1 MFSLLPT
8 NYKFFD
14 QFDKAMDIVV
24 LAAEQLQS
32 NLDQDWQ
39 NTGCSDAIKRLEHE
53 ADEIAHQTMEML
65 HKSFITP
72 LDRSDIRRLTFAI
85 DNIIDLTN
93 DASRWLTLYELKD
106 ILPEA
111 KKMARILTD
120 ASRSIRQ
127 AVDDLP
133 NVRKANNI
141 LKFCIEVNR
150 LENDADHIMHYAVS
164 ALFKSGMDPLLIIKW
179 KEVYEYIENAI
190 DRCEDCANV
199 LEGIAQENS

>member
-8 NYKFFD
+8 NYKFFG
-14 QFDKAMDIVV
+14 QFDKAIDIVV
-24 LAAEQLQS
+24 LASEQLQS

-39 NTGCSDAIKRLEHE
+39 NTSCSDAIKRLEHE

-85 DNIIDLTN
+85 DNIIDLIN

-106 ILPEA
+106 ILPEV

-127 AVDDLP
+127 AVTDLP
-133 NVRKANNI
+133 NLRKANNI

-190 DRCEDCANV
+190 DCCEDCANV
-199 LEGIAQENS
+199 LEGIAQENA